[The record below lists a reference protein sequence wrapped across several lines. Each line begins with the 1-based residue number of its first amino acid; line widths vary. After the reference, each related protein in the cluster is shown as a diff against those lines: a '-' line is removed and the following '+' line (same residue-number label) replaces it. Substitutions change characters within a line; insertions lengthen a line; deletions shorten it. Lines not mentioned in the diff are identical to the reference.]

1 MKLPQALAHRVV
13 KTALRTSFK
22 WPSLLPLPL
31 LVLRQAMEGGA
42 RLFRPRPEAIVE
54 RTSLAGVP
62 VERISPPGRAD
73 RVLLHFH
80 GGAFFAGSS
89 KTHRALASE
98 LALRGAAQVI
108 MVDYRRAP
116 EHAYPAAL
124 QDGLACYHALLEAGW
139 RSDQIMLGGDS
150 GGCAHILSLALTLR
164 DRGLPQ
170 PAGLV
175 MISPYLDITL
185 SLPSVTRNA
194 RLDPMVTAH
203 ALRRGGDGYRGN
215 IPENDPRVSPL
226 FADLH
231 GLPPVLVQAGSA
243 EILLD
248 DALQF
253 SARAQAAGVN
263 VQCHIYDGLWH
274 NFQMFNAL
282 IAEADDALD
291 EIGEFI
297 KASN

>member
-89 KTHRALASE
+89 NTHRALGSE
-98 LALRGAAQVI
+98 LAMRGVAQVI

-116 EHAYPAAL
+116 EHPYPAAL